1 MREINVTDFYLL
13 LEEKLNSELLTIL
26 SCTSYVGHALL
37 IALLFQRLDQV
48 SIEFVNILLII
59 IN

>member
-1 MREINVTDFYLL
+1 MIDFYLL

-48 SIEFVNILLII
+48 SIEFVNFY
-59 IN
+59 